1 MDEGIQELVSPEEKQ
16 SVPVDKL
23 AGIYIKI
30 RDARAKLKSD
40 YEVKD
45 TELQEQMDVI
55 EEQLLE
61 ACKSIGADSIRTA
74 AGTVIRSV
82 KNRYWTNDW
91 DSMYSFVREHD
102 AFGLLE
108 RRIHQTNMK
117 QFIEENPNLLP
128 MGLNTDSRYSIVVR
142 RSK

>member
-1 MDEGIQELVSPEEKQ
+1 MDEGIQDLVSPEEKQ

-40 YEVKD
+40 YEAKD

>member
-1 MDEGIQELVSPEEKQ
+1 MDEGIQDLVSPEEKQ

-30 RDARAKLKSD
+30 RDARARLKSE
-40 YEVKD
+40 YEAKD
-45 TELQEQMDVI
+45 TELQEQMDMI

-61 ACKSIGADSIRTA
+61 ACKAIGADSIRTV

-91 DSMYSFVREHD
+91 SSMYKFIKDND
-102 AFGLLE
+102 AFALLE

-117 QFIEENPNLLP
+117 EFLSENSDLLP
-128 MGLNTDSRYSIVVR
+128 AGLNVENEYTIVVR

>member
-1 MDEGIQELVSPEEKQ
+1 MDEGIQDLVSPEEKQ

-40 YEVKD
+40 YEAKD
-45 TELQEQMDVI
+45 IELQEQMDVI

>member
-1 MDEGIQELVSPEEKQ
+1 MDEGIQDLVSPEEKQ

-30 RDARAKLKSD
+30 RDARARLKSE
-40 YEVKD
+40 YEAKD
-45 TELQEQMDVI
+45 TELQEQMDMI

-61 ACKSIGADSIRTA
+61 ACKAIGADSIRTV

>member
-1 MDEGIQELVSPEEKQ
+1 MDEGIQDLVSPEEKQ

-40 YEVKD
+40 YEAKD

-61 ACKSIGADSIRTA
+61 ACKSIGADSIRTP

>member
-1 MDEGIQELVSPEEKQ
+1 MDEGIQDLVSPEEKQ

-40 YEVKD
+40 YEAKD
-45 TELQEQMDVI
+45 VELQEQMDVI

-61 ACKSIGADSIRTA
+61 DCKSIGADSIRTS

>member
-1 MDEGIQELVSPEEKQ
+1 MDEVIQDLVSPEEKQ

-40 YEVKD
+40 YEAKD

>member
-1 MDEGIQELVSPEEKQ
+1 
-16 SVPVDKL
+16 
-23 AGIYIKI
+23 
-30 RDARAKLKSD
+30 
-40 YEVKD
+40 
-45 TELQEQMDVI
+45 MDVI

>member
-1 MDEGIQELVSPEEKQ
+1 MDEGIQDLVSPEEKQ

-40 YEVKD
+40 YEAKD
-45 TELQEQMDVI
+45 VELQEQMDVI

-82 KNRYWTNDW
+82 KSRYWTNDW

-117 QFIEENPNLLP
+117 QFIEENPSLLP

>member
-1 MDEGIQELVSPEEKQ
+1 MDEGIQDLVSPEEKQ

-40 YEVKD
+40 YEAKD

-117 QFIEENPNLLP
+117 QFIEENPKLLP

>member
-40 YEVKD
+40 YEAKD

-91 DSMYSFVREHD
+91 NSMYSFVREHD

>member
-1 MDEGIQELVSPEEKQ
+1 MDEGIQDLVSPEEKQ

-40 YEVKD
+40 YEAQD
-45 TELQEQMDVI
+45 AELQEQMDVI

>member
-1 MDEGIQELVSPEEKQ
+1 MDEAIQDLVSPEEKQ
-16 SVPVDKL
+16 AVPVDKL

-30 RDARAKLKSD
+30 RDARAKLKSE
-40 YEVKD
+40 YEAKD

-61 ACKSIGADSIRTA
+61 ACKSIGADSIRTN
-74 AGTVIRSV
+74 AGTVIRSI
-82 KNRYWTNDW
+82 KSRYWTNDW
-91 DSMYSFVREHD
+91 DSMYNFVREHD

-117 QFIEENPNLLP
+117 QFIEENPDMLP

>member
-1 MDEGIQELVSPEEKQ
+1 MDDNIQDLVSPEEKQ

-40 YEVKD
+40 YEAKD

-61 ACKSIGADSIRTA
+61 ACKVIGADSIRTP
-74 AGTVIRSV
+74 AGTVIRSI

-91 DSMYSFVREHD
+91 DSMYDFVRKND

-108 RRIHQTNMK
+108 RRIHQSNMK
-117 QFIEENPNLLP
+117 QFIEENPDLLP
-128 MGLNTDSRYSIVVR
+128 TGLNTDSRYSIVVR

>member
-1 MDEGIQELVSPEEKQ
+1 MDEDIQDLVSLEEKQ
-16 SVPVDKL
+16 AVPVDKL

-30 RDARAKLKSD
+30 RDARAKLKSE
-40 YEVKD
+40 YEAQD
-45 TELQEQMDVI
+45 TELQGQMDVI

-61 ACKSIGADSIRTA
+61 ACKSIGADSIRTV

-82 KNRYWTNDW
+82 KSRYWTNDW
-91 DSMYSFVREHD
+91 DSMYNFIRQHD

-108 RRIHQTNMK
+108 RRIHQSNMK
-117 QFIEENPNLLP
+117 QFIEENPDLLP

>member
-1 MDEGIQELVSPEEKQ
+1 MDEGIQDLVSPEEKQ

-30 RDARAKLKSD
+30 RDARARLKSE
-40 YEVKD
+40 YEAKD
-45 TELQEQMDVI
+45 TELQEQMDMI

>member
-1 MDEGIQELVSPEEKQ
+1 
-16 SVPVDKL
+16 
-23 AGIYIKI
+23 
-30 RDARAKLKSD
+30 
-40 YEVKD
+40 
-45 TELQEQMDVI
+45 VI

-117 QFIEENPNLLP
+117 SFIEENPNLLP

>member
-1 MDEGIQELVSPEEKQ
+1 MDEVIQDFVPPEEKQ

-40 YEVKD
+40 YEAQD
-45 TELQEQMDVI
+45 AELQEQMDVI

-117 QFIEENPNLLP
+117 SFIEENPNLLP

>member
-1 MDEGIQELVSPEEKQ
+1 MDEGIQDLVSPEEKQ

-40 YEVKD
+40 YEAKD
-45 TELQEQMDVI
+45 TELQEQMDVV

>member
-40 YEVKD
+40 YEAKD
-45 TELQEQMDVI
+45 VELQEQMDVI

>member
-1 MDEGIQELVSPEEKQ
+1 MDEGIQDLVSPEEKQ
-16 SVPVDKL
+16 SVPVDRL

-40 YEVKD
+40 YEAKD

>member
-1 MDEGIQELVSPEEKQ
+1 MDEGIQDLVSPEEKQ
-16 SVPVDKL
+16 AVPVDKL

-40 YEVKD
+40 YEAQD

-82 KNRYWTNDW
+82 KSRYWTNDW
-91 DSMYSFVREHD
+91 DSMYSFVRTHD

-108 RRIHQTNMK
+108 RRIHQANMK
-117 QFIEENPNLLP
+117 QFIEENPSLLP

>member
-1 MDEGIQELVSPEEKQ
+1 MDEGIQDLVSPEEKQ

-40 YEVKD
+40 YEAKD

-108 RRIHQTNMK
+108 RRIHQINMK

>member
-1 MDEGIQELVSPEEKQ
+1 MDEVIQDFVSPEEKQ

-40 YEVKD
+40 YEAQD

-117 QFIEENPNLLP
+117 SFIEENPNLLP
-128 MGLNTDSRYSIVVR
+128 TGLNTDSRYSIVVR

>member
-1 MDEGIQELVSPEEKQ
+1 MDDTIQDLVSPEEKQ
-16 SVPVDKL
+16 AVPVDKL

-40 YEVKD
+40 YELQD
-45 TELQEQMDVI
+45 SELEEQMAVI
-55 EEQLLE
+55 EEQLLD
-61 ACKSIGADSIRTA
+61 ACKSIGADSIRTS

-82 KNRYWTNDW
+82 KSRYWTNDW
-91 DSMYSFVREHD
+91 DSMYNFVRQHD

-108 RRIHQTNMK
+108 RRIHQANMK
-117 QFIEENPNLLP
+117 QFIEENPSLLP

>member
-40 YEVKD
+40 YEARD